1 MAKQTTHILLKLVS
15 GPWGFEGNVL
25 INKKIELEKEKSCWI
40 VSFFVKFTMW
50 HMHQLFSF
58 SQRKPCQLHQCKH
71 DQVFLTS
78 SYLSQI
84 HVIHC
89 FGYFI
94 GRWTCEH
101 YETRKIPTSTVNFSV
116 YISGNTRSVSKLK
129 LFHLLCVQIV

>member
-1 MAKQTTHILLKLVS
+1 MGEMTLIFGKTNNTYTLKICLRPLGVRIRERKVLLDSEFFLLKQCDTCIRV
-15 GPWGFEGNVL
+15 F
-25 INKKIELEKEKSCWI
+25 
-40 VSFFVKFTMW
+40 
-50 HMHQLFSF
+50 F

-94 GRWTCEH
+94 GRWTYEH

>member
-1 MAKQTTHILLKLVS
+1 MAKQTTHILLKFVS
-15 GPWGFEGNVL
+15 GPWEFEGNVL
-25 INKKIELEKEKSCWI
+25 INKKFELEKEKSCWI
-40 VSFFVKFTMW
+40 VSFFLLKQCDTCIRVF
-50 HMHQLFSF
+50 F

-94 GRWTCEH
+94 GRWTYEH